1 MDAQFPLLPEES
13 DPIVPD
19 IQTVFLALILLCM
32 LFLFERQDDRLYNI
46 SRRIGAYFMIM
57 LKLKDEIE

>member
-1 MDAQFPLLPEES
+1 MDAQFPLLPEEP
-13 DPIVPD
+13 DPIVLD

-46 SRRIGAYFMIM
+46 PRRIGAYFMIM